1 MKSASSIL
9 AFLNWACES
18 FCGSWGSEHL
28 LMVIKSIW
36 LKLIHI
42 HVTKWSHTLRRHTNG
57 KSSAFFF
64 ITGLLFRK
72 SQCTLNI
79 CHYIW
84 NVFPVYDPTILVSSE
99 NNYLFPLNGRTLA
112 PWGGCSLSLSR
123 SGSVKWVVLSDGQL
137 CLCVMFR
144 AALEWTLVHTR
155 VCLLPC
161 LSTHLREVHRWLCS
175 ASITHYNGQPV
186 LKQKCRL
193 IIRTGLNGLSIYWE
207 FRNPCY

>member
-1 MKSASSIL
+1 MKSASRSCIL
-9 AFLNWACES
+9 AFLNWACKS

-42 HVTKWSHTLRRHTNG
+42 HVTKWSHTLRCHTNG
-57 KSSAFFF
+57 KSSAFFFF

-79 CHYIW
+79 CHDIR

-99 NNYLFPLNGRTLA
+99 NNSLFPLNGRTQA
-112 PWGGCSLSLSR
+112 PWGGCSFSLSLSLV
-123 SGSVKWVVLSDGQL
+123 SVKRVVQSNGQL

-144 AALEWTLVHTR
+144 AALKWTLVHTR
-155 VCLLPC
+155 VCFLPC
-161 LSTHLREVHRWLCS
+161 LNTHLREVHRCLCS

-186 LKQKCRL
+186 LKQK
-193 IIRTGLNGLSIYWE
+193 SAD
-207 FRNPCY
+207 